1 MFKVGDPTTEE
12 EDDCLG
18 KIREEMEDFAARCRK
33 MTLGGKDCAVDE
45 ITVHMDAPKA
55 NLKRNCHHY
64 KAAGDGMQADALCQK
79 HGYIKDFIWRGDP
92 KVPLSYTLSGDTDGV
107 KNRVNMLLSRSL
119 KDDYHELYFDNL
131 YGHVEWMDELVR
143 GQELLVSK
151 FHVRKGRKP
160 DMPGGEST
168 MVIKKVRCCGTMRTN
183 SGIQKSGLDVQ
194 KPKNLSSD
202 LEKVSERKREKATD
216 RAKLK
221 QIKLGD
227 GEKFILAVMPD
238 AGLLKIAS
246 TIHTEVYDCEMM
258 RKKWNKDEQQKEDDL
273 MWRLNIQEDYNF
285 SMCFVDVADLLSWQY
300 RIGGGYWRNLKWW
313 HAPYKWK
320 YDTRRQLIRA
330 MSSTS

>member
-1 MFKVGDPTTEE
+1 
-12 EDDCLG
+12 
-18 KIREEMEDFAARCRK
+18 
-33 MTLGGKDCAVDE
+33 
-45 ITVHMDAPKA
+45 
-55 NLKRNCHHY
+55 
-64 KAAGDGMQADALCQK
+64 MQADALCQK
-79 HGYIKDFIWRGDP
+79 NGYIKDFIWRGDP

-107 KNRVNMLLSRSL
+107 KNRVDMLLSRSL
-119 KDDYHELYFDNL
+119 KDDYHELYFYNL

-160 DMPGGEST
+160 AMPGGEST

-202 LEKVSERKREKATD
+202 LEKVRERKREKATD

-313 HAPYKWK
+313 HAPYPGTNGS
-320 YDTRRQLIRA
+320 TRRQLIRA